1 MRQRRGVIYHVP
13 PLPQKIQQMLRRACK
28 DET

>member
-13 PLPQKIQQMLRRACK
+13 HRTTSANVPANDYSLATL
-28 DET
+28 